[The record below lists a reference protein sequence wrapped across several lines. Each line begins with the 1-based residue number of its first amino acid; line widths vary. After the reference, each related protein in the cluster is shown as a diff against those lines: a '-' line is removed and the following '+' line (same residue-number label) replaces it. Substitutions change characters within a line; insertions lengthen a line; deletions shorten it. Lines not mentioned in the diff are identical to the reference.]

1 MFKVGFIGLG
11 LMGGPMALNVAR
23 AGYPLTVYNRTT
35 EKAAPHRKAGASVAA
50 TPAALAETSDVII
63 TMLSD
68 ANAVLAVL
76 EGEAGIL
83 AGVKPGTTLID
94 MSTVAPED
102 SRMLARLLNESGVG
116 MLDAPVYGST
126 GPAKEGTLGIMVGG
140 EEKTFSRYRELL
152 GTMGKNIFY
161 MGPQGSGALVK
172 LGFNLIVAAQ
182 VAALAEAMTL
192 TTKGG
197 LEQDLVSQVI
207 TSSGIN
213 SGLIERKARNITS
226 DQYPPAFP
234 LKHMLKDLHLMVR
247 TAEEL
252 DVPLPATS
260 VTHQLFT
267 AARERELGELD
278 FSAIYKL
285 LAEMA
290 NVAEAT

>member
-1 MFKVGFIGLG
+1 MHKVGFIGLG
-11 LMGGPMALNVAR
+11 LMGAPMALNVAH
-23 AGYPLTVYNRTT
+23 AGYPLIVYNRSV
-35 EKAAPHRKAGASVAA
+35 EKAARHREAGASVAD
-50 TPAALAETSDVII
+50 TPRALAVDSDVII

-68 ANAVLAVL
+68 ASAVLAVL
-76 EGEAGIL
+76 EGETGVL
-83 AGVKPGTTLID
+83 AGVQPGTTLID

-102 SRMLARLLNESGVG
+102 TRMIARLVNGSGVK

-126 GPAKEGTLGIMVGG
+126 GPATEGTLGIMVGG
-140 EEKTFSRYRELL
+140 EVETFNRYRELL

-192 TTKGG
+192 TKKGG
-197 LEQDLVSQVI
+197 LDQDLVRKVI

-213 SGLIERKARNITS
+213 SGLIERKAENIST
-226 DQYPPAFP
+226 DQFAPAFP
-234 LKHMLKDLHLMVR
+234 LKHMHKDLQLMVR

-252 DVPLPATS
+252 GVTLPATS
-260 VTHQLFT
+260 VIHQLFT
-267 AARERELGELD
+267 TARDRGLADQD
-278 FSAIYKL
+278 FSAIYRL

-290 NVAEAT
+290 ETSNEA